1 MTPRSI
7 QQDFSEGHLFVRV
20 RGISDWNIDIQVF
33 VGDAGERDGDKVV
46 EVSVILTNEVA
57 ISFGADD

>member
-20 RGISDWNIDIQVF
+20 GGISDWNIDIQVF
-33 VGDAGERDGDKVV
+33 VGDASDRDGDKVV
-46 EVSVILTNEVA
+46 KVSVILMNEVA
-57 ISFGADD
+57 ISFRAND